1 MFPSI
6 DTLQIYDRL
15 KKTFPEEQAHELS
28 QVLYLI
34 GSELATKEDI
44 KELDVKT
51 QIRFKE
57 LENRFK
63 ELENRFKELENRF
76 KELELGIV
84 ETKTL
89 IAQSKVETLKWTVG
103 FLLAQTGVIAAL
115 VKFL

>member
-63 ELENRFKELENRF
+63 ELE
-76 KELELGIV
+76 LGIV